1 MPYCPPYEKEER
13 EQVASIK
20 AAIAGQG
27 GWLNGKPERRLAELI
42 AEGLGVDDAVTV
54 IDGRDWSTHLPEVR
68 GKRIF
73 DYLEA
78 RAAMIPAEAA
88 ELRRARADARRAEEQ
103 AERERAEL
111 RRRQEE
117 EAAALQKLREDP
129 AVAADR
135 MDGVWSAIGGRPVG
149 QNGNGHNGQNGKEPT
164 GA

>member
-1 MPYCPPYEKEER
+1 
-13 EQVASIK
+13 
-20 AAIAGQG
+20 
-27 GWLNGKPERRLAELI
+27 LAELI
-42 AEGLGVDDAVTV
+42 SEGLNVDDAMTV
-54 IDGRDWSTHLPEVR
+54 IGGRDWSTHLPEVR

-88 ELRRARADARRAEEQ
+88 ELRRAQADARRAQELADQEQ
-103 AERERAEL
+103 AEL

-135 MDGVWSAIGGRPVG
+135 LDMVWSAIGGRPVG
-149 QNGNGHNGQNGKEPT
+149 QNGNNGQNGKEPP